1 MLNRFTNSP
10 RDYAAYIEQ
19 LCQSRDSYMYIV
31 LRRQATDAIVVALA
45 FYNYHLTTANASMLY
60 IFDLIVDERE
70 RNRGLGT
77 RLFQTLIQEGKRAG
91 ALSIVLQCDLTNTAA
106 QRFFFRQG
114 MMITSFGFSVD
125 HLKPLPSSPD
135 IQIIDITDLPKE
147 ENEDWLRRAQ
157 VVHRQFQP
165 RLPTDPQKYIDQM
178 RNICRTNSTRI
189 LLAISNDN
197 ERNVLGLAACRVFLS
212 IQYIKRYNCD
222 DLITDETKRS
232 LGVGRC
238 LVNAMKDAAHRVGAH
253 RVTLDSG
260 CDRSRAHKFYYREGF
275 VIDQF
280 EFTLLF

>member
-1 MLNRFTNSP
+1 
-10 RDYAAYIEQ
+10 
-19 LCQSRDSYMYIV
+19 MYIV

-114 MMITSFGFSVD
+114 MIITSFGFSVD

-165 RLPTDPQKYIDQM
+165 RLPTDPQ
-178 RNICRTNSTRI
+178 
-189 LLAISNDN
+189 
-197 ERNVLGLAACRVFLS
+197 
-212 IQYIKRYNCD
+212 
-222 DLITDETKRS
+222 
-232 LGVGRC
+232 
-238 LVNAMKDAAHRVGAH
+238 
-253 RVTLDSG
+253 
-260 CDRSRAHKFYYREGF
+260 
-275 VIDQF
+275 
-280 EFTLLF
+280 